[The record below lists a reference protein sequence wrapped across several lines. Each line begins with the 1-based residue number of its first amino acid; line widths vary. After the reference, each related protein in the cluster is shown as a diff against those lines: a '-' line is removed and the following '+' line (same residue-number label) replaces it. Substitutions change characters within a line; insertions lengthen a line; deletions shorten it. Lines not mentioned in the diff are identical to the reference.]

1 MECALIHTWC
11 CRLQQRQKLR
21 ERREQ
26 RAKAAE
32 DDRRNGLT
40 EAERVVREAKAARN
54 MEALLQELD
63 EDAARAAAKQD
74 TRRARRKGVSSPML
88 LQSTPKPLSSSTSA
102 SYAALNATACRLG
115 CFKAAA
121 LAVYG
126 RSQIEAQLPA
136 QDTLARSPKQCALN
150 MRS

>member
-1 MECALIHTWC
+1 MKLIMARAWTSHYGNGTIIKRINKHRTYWHTRFIGALVAAGSQLPKKLKGGGSSQHACAECRLTHSWC

-40 EAERVVREAKAARN
+40 EAERAVREAKAAKN

-74 TRRARRKGVSSPML
+74 TRRARRKGA
-88 LQSTPKPLSSSTSA
+88 PL
-102 SYAALNATACRLG
+102 
-115 CFKAAA
+115 
-121 LAVYG
+121 
-126 RSQIEAQLPA
+126 P
-136 QDTLARSPKQCALN
+136 
-150 MRS
+150 